1 MNLKHIKTVT
11 AGSDVSTLAIDDC
24 FNSSYSHYKVF
35 MDNLDPYGFVYFH
48 GKLRDNSGAVSGTNY
63 IQHQL
68 GKFGTPGSGGGLG
81 FYYAGYRSDLDYILY
96 FAGQGINSYKN
107 TIHGV
112 WDFYMPF
119 ESDKFTFL
127 TGKAQGSQAQYSLY
141 ASHQNAVYPVATSI
155 TGFEI
160 YSTVSNKITTGT
172 KFSVY
177 GVPT

>member
-11 AGSDVSTLAIDDC
+11 AGTDVSTLAIDDC

-35 MDNLDPYGFVYFH
+35 LENAHSYGFKYYH
-48 GKLRDNSGAVSGTNY
+48 AKLRDASGTVSGTNY

-68 GKFGTPGSGGGLG
+68 GKFGTVGTGGGQG
-81 FYYAGYRSDLDYILY
+81 FYYAGYRTDLDYIIY
-96 FAGQGINSYKN
+96 FGGQAINNYLN

-127 TGKAQGSQAQYSLY
+127 TGRAHSSQAEYSLY

-160 YSTVSNKITTGT
+160 YSTSSNKITTGT
-172 KFSVY
+172 ELSVY

>member
-11 AGSDVSTLAIDDC
+11 AGSNVSILAIDDC

-35 MDNLDPYGFVYFH
+35 MNNLNSYGFKYHH
-48 GKLRDNSGAVSGTNY
+48 GKLRDSSGEVSGTNY

-68 GKFGTPGSGGGLG
+68 AKFGTAGSGGGQG
-81 FYYAGYRSDLDYILY
+81 FYYSGYNNTLDYMIY
-96 FAGQGINSYKN
+96 FAGQGINSYQN

-119 ESDKFTFL
+119 ESDKFTFV
-127 TGKAQGSQAQYSLY
+127 TGKANSSNTQYILY
-141 ASHQNAVYPVATSI
+141 ASHTNIVYPNASSI
-155 TGFEI
+155 TGFQI
-160 YSTVSNKITTGT
+160 SGGTNGVVAGT
-172 KFSVY
+172 KLSVY

>member
-11 AGSDVSTLAIDDC
+11 AESNVSTLAIDDC

-35 MDNLDPYGFVYFH
+35 LDNLNSYGFNYYH
-48 GKLRDNSGAVSGTNY
+48 AKLRDTSGAVSGTNY

-68 GKFGTPGSGGGLG
+68 AKFGTAGSGGGLG
-81 FYYAGYRSDLDYILY
+81 FYYAGYNTALDYILY
-96 FAGQGINSYKN
+96 FAGQGINSYQN

-112 WDFYMPF
+112 YDFYMPF

-127 TGKAQGSQAQYSLY
+127 TGKAHASNSQYSLY
-141 ASHQNAVYPVATSI
+141 ASHINAVYPVASSI
-155 TGFEI
+155 TGLEI
-160 YSTVSNKITTGT
+160 GYTANKIYTGT
-172 KFSVY
+172 KLSVY